1 LFINRIQSLSKVK
14 NKIDNIT
21 KNIYSSLQES
31 YKEAAAIEAKYKGEG
46 TAEYY
51 KQQHITVPPPLL
63 LEPHSG
69 PGSPHKGARKL
80 RPFMASNTDGL
91 PMVEGIAST
100 NRILLNKCAK
110 PN

>member
-1 LFINRIQSLSKVK
+1 MPSVKRPIEDQISSTPYSAKMNPNKIQSLSKVK

-31 YKEAAAIEAKYKGEG
+31 YREAAAIEAKYKGEG

-69 PGSPHKGARKL
+69 PGSPHKGAKKL
-80 RPFMASNTDGL
+80 RPFMA
-91 PMVEGIAST
+91 
-100 NRILLNKCAK
+100 
-110 PN
+110 